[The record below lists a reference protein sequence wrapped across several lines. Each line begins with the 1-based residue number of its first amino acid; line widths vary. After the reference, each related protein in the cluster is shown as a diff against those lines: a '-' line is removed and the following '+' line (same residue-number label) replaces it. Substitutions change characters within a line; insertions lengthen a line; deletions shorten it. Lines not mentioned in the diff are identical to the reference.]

1 MVKNQLFRK
10 LPPKKLALKLLN
22 AFGLEGF
29 DDYNNFSRKDIEA
42 LGTVNIIERDIK
54 HELLKYYL
62 PCKAGTYLSNI
73 TVKNSITILRQI
85 LKVYN
90 YTISSREKYI
100 KGDKFII
107 YQLLPI
113 SKEAYTPLIIKYNG
127 NNLKDCIVTFD

>member
-54 HELLKYYL
+54 SKLLQYYL
-62 PCKAGTYLSNI
+62 PCKARTYLSGLN
-73 TVKNSITILRQI
+73 TKNSITILRQV
-85 LKVYN
+85 LKVHN

-113 SKEAYTPLIIKYNG
+113 SKEAYTPLKIKYNS
-127 NNLKDCIVTFD
+127 NNLKDCIVTFE